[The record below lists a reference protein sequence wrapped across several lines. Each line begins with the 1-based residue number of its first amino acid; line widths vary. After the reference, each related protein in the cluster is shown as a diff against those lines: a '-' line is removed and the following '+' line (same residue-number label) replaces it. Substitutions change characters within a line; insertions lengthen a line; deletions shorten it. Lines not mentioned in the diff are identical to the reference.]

1 MIESC
6 ARCRYSV
13 RSMIQTADQNQPPI
27 ESFECLVMPGQVIV
41 VGDQIMTVF
50 PRRTAKGWCR
60 LFKLSWWKLLSRS
73 NG

>member
-13 RSMIQTADQNQPPI
+13 RSMIVSEDQSPI
-27 ESFECLVMPGQVIV
+27 ESFECLALPGQVIV
-41 VGDQIMTVF
+41 IGNQIMTVF
-50 PRRTAKGWCR
+50 PRRTAKGWCA
-60 LFKLSWWKLLSRS
+60 LFKLSWRKLLSRS